1 MKTGRYVEG
10 ATNRQKALDY
20 INAHPNQTGP
30 EIIEALGWDKVGGS
44 DRLGKMYLA
53 RELDRVRCQHSW
65 INANGKKFNIT
76 TYRYTAR
83 VIKTRGADE
92 VLQTMAENLKS
103 DGQKAREKEAKA
115 KTRPAWVSGPTNPD
129 RKPIPNQDGQGSGRS
144 RVWVGSSAGLV

>member
-1 MKTGRYVEG
+1 MKCGRYVEG
-10 ATNRQKALDY
+10 AQNRQKALDY

-53 RELDRVRCQHSW
+53 RELDRELCQHSG

-83 VIKTRGADE
+83 VTKTRGADE
-92 VLQTMAENLKS
+92 VLKTMAENLKS
-103 DGQKAREKEAKA
+103 DGQKAREKAAKA
-115 KTRPAWVSGPTNPD
+115 KTRPALVSGPTNPD
-129 RKPIPNQDGQGSGRS
+129 RKPIPNQGGQGAVRG
-144 RVWVGSSAGLV
+144 VVGVQSSAGMI